1 MTPMGTSEIPTVSF
15 TRETT
20 VPNRHFGNP
29 APESYLLIVDD
40 APTVLEVA
48 RNMAIALGWRP
59 LLANT
64 PAHALKLFRQHAD
77 AIDHVL
83 VDLNPPGDDALALV
97 REMRELRPDVH
108 IDMMTGDSS
117 SADELV
123 HHDAIVDG
131 ILLKPFD
138 LADLRQAL
146 EPDEPQAR
154 AA

>member
-1 MTPMGTSEIPTVSF
+1 MHIGPYRNE
-15 TRETT
+15 
-20 VPNRHFGNP
+20 

-40 APTVLEVA
+40 ELPVLEVA
-48 RNMAIALGWRP
+48 RAMASSLGWRP

-83 VDLNPPGDDALALV
+83 VDLNPPGREALDLV
-97 REMRELRPDVH
+97 REMRELRPDVR
-108 IDMMTGDSS
+108 IDVMTGDSG
-117 SADELV
+117 SAEDLV
-123 HHDAIVDG
+123 HHDDLVDG

-138 LADLRQAL
+138 VSDLQHAL
-146 EPDEPQAR
+146 EPEEPQAR